1 LTVAYIRF
9 ILRIYGGNVPISIRN
24 PEVKRLALKLAELE
38 GTNVTESIKTALEE
52 ALGRV
57 DTEAETRK
65 ARILSIAASCAV
77 LPDLDLRSESEILG
91 YGADGAF

>member
-1 LTVAYIRF
+1 M
-9 ILRIYGGNVPISIRN
+9 PISIRN

-38 GTNVTESIKTALEE
+38 GSNVTESIKSALED
-52 ALGRV
+52 ALGRA
-57 DTEAETRK
+57 DKEAETRK
-65 ARILSIAASCAV
+65 ARLVSIAASCAA